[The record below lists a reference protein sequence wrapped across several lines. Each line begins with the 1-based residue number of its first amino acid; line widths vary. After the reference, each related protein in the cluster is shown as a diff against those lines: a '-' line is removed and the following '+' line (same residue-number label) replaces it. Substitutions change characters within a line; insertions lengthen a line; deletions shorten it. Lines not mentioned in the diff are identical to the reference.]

1 MAVEFKDYYEVLGT
15 SKTATEDEIRKA
27 YRKLARKHHPDVNP
41 GDKSAEDKFKEVS
54 EAYEV
59 LSDPEKRKRYD
70 QFGSDWK
77 AGSDFTPP
85 PRSGNGNTGFDPGMD
100 YDFGAAQG
108 STSGFSDFFENLF
121 GRSRGARAGAGFRMR
136 GNDVEAEITITLE
149 EAHRGIKRSIGFE
162 ATEICPTCGG
172 SGTKDE
178 KTCPTCHGNGVVL
191 RHKNLEVT
199 IPAGVRHGSV
209 IRLAGQGEAGLGGAP
224 AGDLFLHVR
233 IRPHQRFEISG
244 DDDIE
249 IEIPL
254 APWEAALGAKIS
266 VPTLDGT
273 VEMKIPAGTQGGKR
287 LRLRGRGLSKRGGG
301 KGDEYVRVNIVIPP
315 ELSEAQKQLF
325 ERLAADSHFDPR
337 KSMDGYRP

>member
-1 MAVEFKDYYEVLGT
+1 MTAMAVQFKDYYEVLGT

-77 AGSDFTPP
+77 AGPDFTPP

-136 GNDVEAEITITLE
+136 GNDVEAEITINLE

-172 SGTKDE
+172 TGTKDE
-178 KTCPTCHGNGVVL
+178 KTCPLQLLTKFELELMQTTGPHPPMPNNSQCDLGFHRQQ
-191 RHKNLEVT
+191 RHPQE
-199 IPAGVRHGSV
+199 
-209 IRLAGQGEAGLGGAP
+209 
-224 AGDLFLHVR
+224 
-233 IRPHQRFEISG
+233 
-244 DDDIE
+244 
-249 IEIPL
+249 
-254 APWEAALGAKIS
+254 
-266 VPTLDGT
+266 
-273 VEMKIPAGTQGGKR
+273 
-287 LRLRGRGLSKRGGG
+287 
-301 KGDEYVRVNIVIPP
+301 
-315 ELSEAQKQLF
+315 
-325 ERLAADSHFDPR
+325 
-337 KSMDGYRP
+337 GYRVGRHRVHNFPNRAKFAHSRGAHYPARTFRSGRTPGFSCPLKPRLTS

>member
-1 MAVEFKDYYEVLGT
+1 M
-15 SKTATEDEIRKA
+15 I
-27 YRKLARKHHPDVNP
+27 
-41 GDKSAEDKFKEVS
+41 
-54 EAYEV
+54 
-59 LSDPEKRKRYD
+59 
-70 QFGSDWK
+70 
-77 AGSDFTPP
+77 
-85 PRSGNGNTGFDPGMD
+85 
-100 YDFGAAQG
+100 
-108 STSGFSDFFENLF
+108 
-121 GRSRGARAGAGFRMR
+121 
-136 GNDVEAEITITLE
+136 
-149 EAHRGIKRSIGFE
+149 
-162 ATEICPTCGG
+162 
-172 SGTKDE
+172 
-178 KTCPTCHGNGVVL
+178 L
-191 RHKNLEVT
+191 RQKNLEVT

-249 IEIPL
+249 VEVPL

-301 KGDEYVRVNIVIPP
+301 KGDEYVRVKIVIPP

-325 ERLAADSHFDPR
+325 ERLAAESHFDPR
-337 KSMDGYRP
+337 KSMDGHRP